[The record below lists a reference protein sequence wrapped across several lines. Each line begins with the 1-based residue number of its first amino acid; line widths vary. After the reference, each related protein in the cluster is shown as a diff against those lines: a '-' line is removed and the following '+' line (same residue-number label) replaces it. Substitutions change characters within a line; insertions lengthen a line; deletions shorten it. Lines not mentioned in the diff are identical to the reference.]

1 MGHSEEWDTSF
12 LFARVK
18 VPAREKPVARERSKK
33 RRPRNECANDIVLH
47 VFVLSRTDRFPLSCR
62 VGERGSSRVDRVRGT
77 AGTCC
82 RRVLEGATDHYSE
95 TSNSFTTQPS
105 QH

>member
-12 LFARVK
+12 LFARAK

-47 VFVLSRTDRFPLSCR
+47 VFVLSRKDRFPLSCR
-62 VGERGSSRVDRVRGT
+62 VGERGSSRADLVRGT
-77 AGTCC
+77 EGTCY
-82 RRVLEGATDHYSE
+82 RRVLEGATGHYSE